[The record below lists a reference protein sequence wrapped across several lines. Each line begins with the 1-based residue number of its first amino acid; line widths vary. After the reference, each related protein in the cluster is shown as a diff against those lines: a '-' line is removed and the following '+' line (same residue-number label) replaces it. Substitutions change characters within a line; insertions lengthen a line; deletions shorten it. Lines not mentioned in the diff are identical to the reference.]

1 LTRAKIVL
9 VITFKRKNKMADTS
23 TLTTDPFF
31 ALTGQ
36 VTGVREKISD
46 SIFEN
51 YKLQVAQTNDI
62 NNRAVQTANDINN
75 RAMQVAL
82 HDATALTDLK
92 AATSE
97 GTLQNML
104 AAERTNA
111 KVAEASLQAML
122 AAERTNAKVAES
134 ALQLMLASGR
144 TDAAI
149 GATAAATQR
158 AIFEQGEITRGLIN
172 GINTQNLNTAL
183 INTNTFL
190 AGVGT
195 QYAGLGLAYGGA
207 VAAYQSANQVSA
219 INSLGS
225 AISSQG
231 QNVVGAGAVGGAQT
245 ATPTSIS

>member
-1 LTRAKIVL
+1 
-9 VITFKRKNKMADTS
+9 MADM
-23 TLTTDPFF
+23 LTTDPFF

-36 VTGVREKISD
+36 IQGVREKVSD

-62 NNRAVQTANDINN
+62 NNRA
-75 RAMQVAL
+75 MQVAL
-82 HDATALTDLK
+82 HDATALADLK

-111 KVAEASLQAML
+111 KIAEASLQAML
-122 AAERTNAKVAES
+122 AAERTNAKIAES
-134 ALQLMLASGR
+134 ELQLMLASGR

-158 AIFEQGEITRGLIN
+158 LIFEEGQRTRDLVNGL
-172 GINTQNLNTAL
+172 NTQNLNTAL
-183 INTNTFL
+183 INNNTYL
-190 AGVGT
+190 TGLGG